1 MVKSL
6 DKDESGQIDFDEF
19 LHLIEHKLIEH
30 ADESFEHQTEEDMLQ
45 VAQAIFNEFDVDGR
59 GSISTLEMHKVFRS
73 MGVNPTEQELQD
85 LIKEVDAD
93 NSGMI
98 EFEEFK

>member
-1 MVKSL
+1 
-6 DKDESGQIDFDEF
+6 
-19 LHLIEHKLIEH
+19 
-30 ADESFEHQTEEDMLQ
+30 
-45 VAQAIFNEFDVDGR
+45 
-59 GSISTLEMHKVFRS
+59 

-98 EFEEFK
+98 EFEEFKQLLIMERETH